1 MFNSTYTYIMQRIYS
16 RREVEMK
23 QEKEEEKRAA
33 IKEKRKQ
40 KARDA
45 KDAKNTKNVSAGS
58 SPPSQRNITQQP
70 GEEAQIPPMPEP
82 HSIAVPTSPTTSVFP
97 ANSAG
102 IAHWTRFWSAMCC
115 TSTQNADGEH

>member
-23 QEKEEEKRAA
+23 QEKEEEKKAA
-33 IKEKRKQ
+33 MKEKKKQ

-58 SPPSQRNITQQP
+58 SPPSQRIVTQQS
-70 GEEAQIPPMPEP
+70 GEEAQIPPIPEP
-82 HSIAVPTSPTTSVFP
+82 HSIGVPTSPITSVIA
-97 ANSAG
+97 ANSTG
-102 IAHWTRFWSAMCC
+102 IAHRTRFWSAVCC